1 MIQLDSSR
9 IPSTSQKEGSTVAD
23 MENFND
29 KVIKEFR
36 ENDGKVGGMFEGAP
50 VLLLHH
56 AGAKTGTERVNPLM
70 YQPVGDSFAIFASK
84 GGAPTNPDWYYN
96 LAAHPDTTIE
106 LGSGTVKVR
115 AREASPDER
124 GPIWEKQKELARA
137 SPNTRRTPRRAR
149 FPSSCSIP

>member
-1 MIQLDSSR
+1 MD
-9 IPSTSQKEGSTVAD
+9 
-23 MENFND
+23 NFNE
-29 KVIKEFR
+29 KVIEEFR
-36 ENDGKVGGMFEGAP
+36 ENDGKVGGMFEGAS

-84 GGAPTNPDWYYN
+84 GGAPTNPDWYFN

-106 LGSGTVKVR
+106 LGTGTVRVR

-124 GPIWEKQKELARA
+124 GPIWEKQKELAPGFA
-137 SPNTRRTPRRAR
+137 EYETNAAPRQ
-149 FPSSCSIP
+149 IPVILLDPVA

>member
-1 MIQLDSSR
+1 
-9 IPSTSQKEGSTVAD
+9 
-23 MENFND
+23 MENFNE
-29 KVIKEFR
+29 KIIKEFR
-36 ENDGKVGGMFEGAP
+36 ENNGKVGGMFEGAP

-56 AGAKTGTERVNPLM
+56 AGAKTGTQRVNPLM

-84 GGAPTNPDWYYN
+84 GGAPSNPDWYYN

-124 GPIWEKQKELARA
+124 GPIWEKQKKLAPGFA
-137 SPNTRRTPRRAR
+137 EYETNAAPRQ
-149 FPSSCSIP
+149 IPVILLDPVA

>member
-1 MIQLDSSR
+1 
-9 IPSTSQKEGSTVAD
+9 VAD

-70 YQPVGDSFAIFASK
+70 YQPVGDSFAIFGSK
-84 GGAPTNPDWYYN
+84 GGAPSNPDWYYN

-106 LGSGTVKVR
+106 LGTGTVKVR
-115 AREASPDER
+115 ARVLGADER
-124 GPIWEKQKELARA
+124 DPIWEKQKKLAPGFA
-137 SPNTRRTPRRAR
+137 EYETNAAPRQ
-149 FPSSCSIP
+149 IPVVLLDPVA

>member
-1 MIQLDSSR
+1 
-9 IPSTSQKEGSTVAD
+9 
-23 MENFND
+23 MENFNE

-56 AGAKTGTERVNPLM
+56 AGAKTGTQRVNPLM

-124 GPIWEKQKELARA
+124 GPIWEKQKKLAPGFA
-137 SPNTRRTPRRAR
+137 EYETNAAPRQ
-149 FPSSCSIP
+149 IPVVLLDPVA

>member
-1 MIQLDSSR
+1 M
-9 IPSTSQKEGSTVAD
+9 AD

-36 ENDGKVGGMFEGAP
+36 ENDGKVGGPFEGAP

-84 GGAPTNPDWYYN
+84 ASAPSNPDWYYN

-106 LGSGTVKVR
+106 LGTGTVRVT

-124 GPIWEKQKELARA
+124 GPIWEKQKKLAPGFA
-137 SPNTRRTPRRAR
+137 EYETNAAPRQ
-149 FPSSCSIP
+149 IPVILLDPVA